1 MLEPDEVSA
10 ILRLNELGW
19 GSKRIAR
26 ELGISR
32 NTVKDYVAAGGWTPY
47 RQPHRKKALDGQ
59 EIWLKDRLRQHHGN
73 ADVIRQELA
82 AEKGIIVSLRTVE
95 RAVQRYRQELV
106 AEARGTVRFE
116 TPPGKQLQ
124 IDFGE
129 RLVEIGGSKVRA
141 YLFVATLGYSRRHHV
156 RAFRNERQESWFD
169 GLESS
174 FVKFGG
180 VPEEVLFDN
189 ARALVVEHDAATRTV
204 VFNDKLIAFAKH
216 WGFRPRACAPYR
228 ARTKGKTENG
238 VGYVKRNAVAGRTFP
253 SWEAFEAHLEA
264 WTRAARQSG

>member
-1 MLEPDEVSA
+1 MLEPDDVSA

-47 RQPHRKKALDGQ
+47 RQPQRKKALDGQ
-59 EIWLKDRLRQHHGN
+59 ETWLKERLRQHHGN

-95 RAVQRYRQELV
+95 RAVQRYRQQLA
-106 AEARGTVRFE
+106 AEARATVRFE

-129 RLVEIGGSKVRA
+129 RLVEIAAARFAPTCSSPRWATRA
-141 YLFVATLGYSRRHHV
+141 GTNV
-156 RAFRNERQESWFD
+156 RAFHNERQESWFD
-169 GLESS
+169 GLES
-174 FVKFGG
+174 
-180 VPEEVLFDN
+180 
-189 ARALVVEHDAATRTV
+189 
-204 VFNDKLIAFAKH
+204 AF
-216 WGFRPRACAPYR
+216 
-228 ARTKGKTENG
+228 
-238 VGYVKRNAVAGRTFP
+238 
-253 SWEAFEAHLEA
+253 
-264 WTRAARQSG
+264 